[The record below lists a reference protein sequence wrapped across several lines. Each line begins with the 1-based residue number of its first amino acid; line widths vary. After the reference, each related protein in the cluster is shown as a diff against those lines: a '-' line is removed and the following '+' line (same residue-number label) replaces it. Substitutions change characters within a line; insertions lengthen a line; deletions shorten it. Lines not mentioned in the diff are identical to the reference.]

1 MQFPSMTSLLAG
13 ATSLLLPAMVAMA
26 ADDAHAAA
34 GGHEEVGAIPTTAQ
48 GVVTGATALV
58 VFGLV
63 FAVLAVKVWP
73 VIGRALDER
82 ANKIKSE
89 IESAEQARRQAKE
102 ALEQYQQSLSQA
114 RAEAQKMLETA
125 KAQQV
130 AVAATERAKME
141 AELSDLK
148 ARAAR
153 DIETAKRT
161 ALNEIY
167 SEASSLATAVA
178 SKILRREI
186 RPDDQRALVEESLG
200 HLKTVRN

>member
-1 MQFPSMTSLLAG
+1 MTRFSCSTLIAG
-13 ATSLLLPAMVAMA
+13 AMALAIPAMSLFA
-26 ADDAHAAA
+26 ADDAHAS
-34 GGHEEVGAIPTTAQ
+34 HENVGAIPTVKQ
-48 GVVTGATALV
+48 GMITGITALL
-58 VFGLV
+58 VFALV

-73 VIGRALDER
+73 TITKALDER

-89 IESAEQARRQAKE
+89 IESAELARKQAKE

-114 RAEAQKMLETA
+114 RAEAQKMLDQA
-125 KAQQV
+125 KAQQA
-130 AVAATERAKME
+130 AVAAVERAKME
-141 AELSDLK
+141 TELTELK
-148 ARAAR
+148 ARATR
-153 DIETAKRT
+153 DIESAKRA

-178 SKILRREI
+178 GKILRREI